1 MLFRSLSRELIL
13 LHILFELR
21 KRCGESRLTP
31 FRFS

>member
-1 MLFRSLSRELIL
+1 VPLIL